1 MGYLSLA
8 LSFSDRLARW
18 LGLTDCLSR
27 DNSSGAT
34 PHASRRMKNYELDS
48 CIFAT
53 PERTAVFRFVV
64 EIFINTV
71 VIYNVLVALLLFN

>member
-1 MGYLSLA
+1 
-8 LSFSDRLARW
+8 
-18 LGLTDCLSR
+18 
-27 DNSSGAT
+27 
-34 PHASRRMKNYELDS
+34 MKNYELDS